1 MKNWEQDGC
10 LSMSVILNILFKV
23 LVSGIIS
30 ELKNEQ
36 EEYVNDGDNNLILES
51 GLSRCDQ
58 IHDCV

>member
-1 MKNWEQDGC
+1 
-10 LSMSVILNILFKV
+10 MSVILNILFKV